1 MNVENCPRCDRIFA
15 KGIRDI
21 CPRCYQDIEQ
31 EYEICVKYLREYKQ
45 ATMQELSEE
54 TGVSVSQITKFLR
67 EGRISMK
74 NAPNMSYPC
83 DACGLPIREGN
94 LCTPCRSRL
103 VKDINHLKE
112 DNRRKELQ
120 NESQA
125 GNQVYRAVDRFR
137 ERE

>member
-1 MNVENCPRCDRIFA
+1 MNVENCPRCNRIFA

-31 EYEICVKYLREYKQ
+31 EYETCVKYLREYKQ
-45 ATMQELSEE
+45 ATLPELSEE

-67 EGRISMK
+67 EGRISIK

-83 DACGLPIREGN
+83 DVCGQPIQEGN
-94 LCTPCRSRL
+94 MCVPCRSRL
-103 VKDINHLKE
+103 VKDIHQLNE
-112 DNRRKELQ
+112 DNRRKESQ
-120 NESQA
+120 NQPQA
-125 GNQVYRAVDRFR
+125 GQQAYRAVDRFR